1 MRDFTLGDRIAWKL
15 RRTIGGASRR
25 LLNSGK
31 SYRPIFVTGA
41 VGSGT
46 TFLALKL
53 ARSYECAGLVLESAH
68 HVRARSVLRV
78 RSLASLRSPAEYL
91 ERVRP
96 RPTWTAQEIERDLT
110 ALYRSVA
117 FHPGSRVVDKGPVA
131 TMMRASLLHQA
142 FPRADFVLIYRD
154 PVVNLEGFR
163 RKWDLFRRA
172 DLDSL
177 VDFYA
182 TIHRE
187 FLGFREE
194 HPDRVTVVRYEDLVA
209 GGGERL
215 DVLARRLGLVRTVR
229 ELRLRAPRHLVEDDR
244 SDRSIM
250 ETARQRAAEHFSS
263 DERRRIEQELAG
275 LLRRLESAS
284 MRAGASS

>member
-1 MRDFTLGDRIAWKL
+1 MRDFTLTDRVVWKL
-15 RRTIGGASRR
+15 RRSIGGAGRR
-25 LLNSGK
+25 LLNFGET
-31 SYRPIFVTGA
+31 YRPIFVTGA

-53 ARSYECAGLVLESAH
+53 ARTYECAGLVLESAH
-68 HVRARSVLRV
+68 HVGSRSVLRV
-78 RSLASLRSPAEYL
+78 KSLGRVGSPRQYL
-91 ERVRP
+91 EAVRP
-96 RPTWTAQEIERDLT
+96 HPSWRPDGIRRDLT

-117 FHPGSRVVDKGPVA
+117 FHPGSRIVDKGPVA
-131 TMMRASLLHQA
+131 TMLRAPVLHQA
-142 FPRADFVLIYRD
+142 FPDADFVLIYRD

-172 DLDSL
+172 DLGPL

-187 FLGFREE
+187 FLGFRNA
-194 HPDRVTVVRYEDLVA
+194 HPERTTVVRYEDLVT
-209 GGGERL
+209 GGEARW
-215 DVLARRLGLVRTVR
+215 DELARRLGLVRTAR

-250 ETARQRAAEHFSS
+250 ETARQRATEHVSS
-263 DERRRIEQELAG
+263 DERRRIERELAG
-275 LLRRLESAS
+275 LLRRLESAE
-284 MRAGASS
+284 MPAGASS

>member
-91 ERVRP
+91 ERRYGTHGRP
-96 RPTWTAQEIERDLT
+96 RRSERDLT

-117 FHPGSRVVDKGPVA
+117 FHPVLAIVDKGPVA
-131 TMMRASLLHQA
+131 TMMRGLAC
-142 FPRADFVLIYRD
+142 FTKR
-154 PVVNLEGFR
+154 
-163 RKWDLFRRA
+163 
-172 DLDSL
+172 
-177 VDFYA
+177 
-182 TIHRE
+182 
-187 FLGFREE
+187 FRE
-194 HPDRVTVVRYEDLVA
+194 
-209 GGGERL
+209 
-215 DVLARRLGLVRTVR
+215 
-229 ELRLRAPRHLVEDDR
+229 
-244 SDRSIM
+244 
-250 ETARQRAAEHFSS
+250 
-263 DERRRIEQELAG
+263 RI
-275 LLRRLESAS
+275 SC
-284 MRAGASS
+284 